1 MINQELIQLA
11 EKQKIRSRRRS
22 ATGEYDLIVGDIQH
36 KPTIVVSFIC
46 VTMLFGIYIAWVSA
60 TSLATIAVSS
70 FIAILFIGIARWRAQ
85 QVNLNL
91 PDIMGIESPVA
102 ISMIGLTLIQIAG
115 RLGDK
120 RVSLDYQWE
129 ILILLGALIVLGII
143 SLVGR
148 KDLGLRIPSVLEGI
162 VLLLISSRILTSLMG
177 IDEINLL
184 HLNFQ
189 PHLGLSLFGQLK
201 CFY

>member
-1 MINQELIQLA
+1 MKEVSKRDERIERYEEEIQEITEKVEESDTNIRMINPELIQLA

-148 KDLGLRIPSVLEGI
+148 KDLGLRIP
-162 VLLLISSRILTSLMG
+162 
-177 IDEINLL
+177 
-184 HLNFQ
+184 
-189 PHLGLSLFGQLK
+189 
-201 CFY
+201 

>member
-1 MINQELIQLA
+1 MINPELIQLA

-102 ISMIGLTLIQIAG
+102 ISMIGLKLIQIAG

-120 RVSLDYQWE
+120 RV
-129 ILILLGALIVLGII
+129 
-143 SLVGR
+143 
-148 KDLGLRIPSVLEGI
+148 
-162 VLLLISSRILTSLMG
+162 
-177 IDEINLL
+177 
-184 HLNFQ
+184 
-189 PHLGLSLFGQLK
+189 
-201 CFY
+201 